1 MLIYIYPKCSTC
13 KKALKFLEENKI
25 DFISRNIKE
34 EPPTVKE
41 LEEYLKI
48 SKKDIK
54 KFFNTS
60 GILYREFGLKDKL
73 NTMEYEEI
81 LKLLASDGMLVKR
94 PLVVTD
100 SYVLN
105 GFREKEW
112 FDKIIN

>member
-60 GILYREFGLKDKL
+60 GILYRELGLKDKL

-94 PLVVTD
+94 P
-100 SYVLN
+100 
-105 GFREKEW
+105 
-112 FDKIIN
+112 